1 MKAIILAAGKG
12 KRFGDITKTI
22 PKPLIKLGELSL
34 IEHNITLLKKY
45 GFKEII
51 INVSH
56 LSDLIIDYLG
66 NGEKYNVNINYSI
79 EHPEPLETGG
89 GIQNALR
96 LLDEKPF
103 LVINSD
109 IFTDCNLSKIN
120 INSSDL
126 ASLVMVK
133 NPSHNIQGDFSI
145 LNNRIVLKKINDVTY
160 SGIGIYRPEFFQNNI
175 LKKYK
180 LIDLLITHIQ
190 NNKVSGSYFKGIWYD
205 VGNEERLAEVKNL
218 FFKN

>member
-12 KRFGDITKTI
+12 KRFGNITKI
-22 PKPLIKLGELSL
+22 VPKPLIKLGEFSL
-34 IEHNITLLKKY
+34 IEHNIILLKKY
-45 GFKEII
+45 GFEEII

-56 LSDLIIDYLG
+56 LSDLIINSLG
-66 NGEKYNVNINYSI
+66 NGEKYNVNIKYSI

-96 LLDEKPF
+96 LLGDKPF

-109 IFTDCNLSKIN
+109 IFTDCNLSKIK

-126 ASLVMVK
+126 ASLVMVE

-145 LNNRIVLKKINDVTY
+145 LKNRIILNKRNDTTY
-160 SGIGIYRPEFFQNNI
+160 SGIGIYKPEFFQNNI
-175 LKKYK
+175 VKKYK
-180 LIDLLITHIQ
+180 LIDLLIKHIK
-190 NNKVSGSYFKGIWYD
+190 NDKVSGFHFKGIWHD
-205 VGNEERLAEVKNL
+205 VGNEERLTEVKNL